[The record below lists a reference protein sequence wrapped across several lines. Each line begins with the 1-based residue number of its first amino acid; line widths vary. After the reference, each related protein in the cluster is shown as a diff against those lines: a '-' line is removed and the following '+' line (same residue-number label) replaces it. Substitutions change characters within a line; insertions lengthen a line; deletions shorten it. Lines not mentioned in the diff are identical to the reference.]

1 MPRYRYVEAS
11 GCILPACG
19 ACLGIHAIGNVLVTR
34 WTQLRSR
41 QPAKT
46 WGQVHHALP
55 RPRTAGLSIGLAGE
69 FGGCRNLCLNSRA
82 RCGNPV
88 RFGFLRDDLPWEW
101 LEIPRFL
108 ITGVGADIGRIRRI
122 RKSLRSR
129 GIAEILRFDGVRRGV
144 PERAMGGEHRV
155 VSGGRLY
162 SGGCRVRR
170 VDMLGW
176 RLKGFGG
183 NGDCRPIRES
193 ERLPAYEA

>member
-1 MPRYRYVEAS
+1 MGMV
-11 GCILPACG
+11 G
-19 ACLGIHAIGNVLVTR
+19 
-34 WTQLRSR
+34 
-41 QPAKT
+41 
-46 WGQVHHALP
+46 
-55 RPRTAGLSIGLAGE
+55 
-69 FGGCRNLCLNSRA
+69 
-82 RCGNPV
+82 
-88 RFGFLRDDLPWEW
+88 
-101 LEIPRFL
+101 IPRFL

-129 GIAEILRFDGVRRGV
+129 GIAEILRFDGVRRGM

>member
-1 MPRYRYVEAS
+1 MYAVTCATRRKAREIGGVSWY
-11 GCILPACG
+11 LPAYACRVMRGATIPVCG
-19 ACLGIHAIGNVLVTR
+19 GFRVHTSGVRRMSGHTCDRQRPGHAVVSAAFPAASEDMGASSPCPTTPTHGRSVD
-34 WTQLRSR
+34 WT
-41 QPAKT
+41 
-46 WGQVHHALP
+46 
-55 RPRTAGLSIGLAGE
+55 
-69 FGGCRNLCLNSRA
+69 C
-82 RCGNPV
+82 
-88 RFGFLRDDLPWEW
+88 
-101 LEIPRFL
+101 
-108 ITGVGADIGRIRRI
+108 GRIRRI